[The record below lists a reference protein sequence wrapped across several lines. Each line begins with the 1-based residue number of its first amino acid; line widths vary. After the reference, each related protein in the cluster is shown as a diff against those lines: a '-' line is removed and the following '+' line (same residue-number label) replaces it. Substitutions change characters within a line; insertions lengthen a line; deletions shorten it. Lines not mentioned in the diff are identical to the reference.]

1 MIQLKTHAQ
10 GVILPIRAQ
19 PGAKRAGVR
28 GEQNGMLKV
37 AVVQAAERGKANT
50 AVVNLLSKA
59 FSLRKSQLELISGAT
74 SRNKQFLVREI
85 GREELAR
92 RIADAL
98 GSRH

>member
-19 PGAKRAGVR
+19 PGAKRTGVR

-37 AVVQAAERGKANT
+37 AVAQAAEKGKANT
-50 AVVNLLSKA
+50 ALANVLSKA
-59 FSLRKSQLELISGAT
+59 LSLRKSQLELISGAT
-74 SRNKQFLVREI
+74 SRNKRYLVREI

-92 RIADAL
+92 RIADVLA
-98 GSRH
+98 SRD

>member
-19 PGAKRAGVR
+19 PGAKRTGVR

-37 AVVQAAERGKANT
+37 AVVQAAEKGKANT
-50 AVVNLLSKA
+50 AVTNLLSKA
-59 FSLRKSQLELISGAT
+59 LSLRKSQLELISGAT

-98 GSRH
+98 ASRD